1 MKKTCG
7 CYFNTY
13 NASIP
18 LAPKEQGCFY
28 GRPTADIHIH
38 ARTEPK
44 GKDSY
49 NYTKVIVNS
58 IDDFEWGAWIEAVPF
73 TGQELWSMQKDYI
86 EQLPKTGATE
96 ENFRDFFA
104 SRGFTSFDGRMF
116 AETRS
121 AAKEDPFAAIRNN
134 LAAAVNDPVMIIEK
148 ALDRIVKTEAGRF
161 LLDKAWG
168 RIPDD
173 YDISVLR
180 VTGLQDKIYCG
191 IYDADIDGSVGL
203 EIPVN
208 WLQNEDTLRKASAEY
223 WKQKEKQTELLEQQK
238 EKEAEKTRLA
248 QEKKERELYMEL
260 KRKYGGK

>member
-1 MKKTCG
+1 MKTVG

-28 GRPTADIHIH
+28 GRPTADIHIL
-38 ARTEPK
+38 ARTEPE

-49 NYTKVIVNS
+49 NYTKVVVDS
-58 IDDFEWGAWIEAVPF
+58 IDDFMWEAWIEAVPF
-73 TGQELWSMQKDYI
+73 TGQELWGMQKDYI
-86 EQLPKTGATE
+86 DQLPAGGATE
-96 ENFRDFFA
+96 KNFRDFFA
-104 SRGFTSFDGRMF
+104 SRGFTSFEGNMPD
-116 AETRS
+116 ETRS
-121 AAKEDPFAAIRNN
+121 AAKEDPFTAIRNN
-134 LAAAVNDPVMIIEK
+134 LAAALNDPIRIIEN

-168 RIPDD
+168 KIPDN
-173 YDISVLR
+173 YEITVMR
-180 VTGLQDKIYCG
+180 ATPQDTIYCS

-208 WLQNEDTLRKASAEY
+208 WLQNEDTLRKASAKY
-223 WKQKEKQTELLEQQK
+223 WKQKEKQAKLLEQQK

-248 QEKKERELYMEL
+248 QEKRERELYTEL
-260 KRKYGGK
+260 KRKYGEK